1 MRAAIFSECYTPVA
15 NGVVTSIVTLRDM
28 LRTWG
33 HTVYVFAP
41 GTPQPDDVDVFRL
54 PELPFPRHPFH
65 LARPFPRLPVDF
77 DSLNIDVIH
86 CQHPFTIGRL
96 GAETARRHGLPLVYT
111 AHSLYDE
118 MAASSKS
125 RFVRKVGQPAARG
138 FVRRFCARAD
148 AVIVPSRHTRDA
160 LIADGVHATFDV
172 VPTGVPCLRASPNG
186 RARVRQQLDL
196 SEDAPLLLY
205 LGRLGPEKRVDML
218 LRMVVALRDRDLPA
232 PLNRFRLAIVGD
244 GQCRN
249 VLEDLAAELN
259 VQERVVFTGTQSH
272 ADIADWYAAAD
283 VFTLASPAETQ
294 GLVLI
299 EAMQMNVPC
308 VAVDQG
314 GPVEII
320 ADGQTGRL
328 VEFDAHAL
336 ADAVEELLRD
346 SALRQRFAAQAR
358 KTAQIYTP
366 EAMAQGVLEVYE
378 RVAGR

>member
-15 NGVVTSIVTLRDM
+15 NGVVTSIVTLRET
-28 LRTWG
+28 LRAWG

-41 GTPQPDDVDVFRL
+41 GAPRPDDVDVFRL

-65 LARPFPRLPVDF
+65 LARPFPHLPVDF
-77 DSLNIDVIH
+77 ASLDIDVIH

-96 GAETARRHGLPLVYT
+96 GAETAKRHGLPLVYT
-111 AHSLYDE
+111 AHSLYDQ

-125 RFVRKVGQPAARG
+125 RFVRKVGQPAVRG

-148 AVIVPSRHTRDA
+148 AVIVPSRNTRDA
-160 LIADGVHATFDV
+160 LIADGVHAAFSV
-172 VPTGVPCLRASPNG
+172 IPTGVPCLRAAPEG
-186 RARVRQQLDL
+186 RTRVRQRLDL
-196 SEDAPLLLY
+196 PDNAPLLLY

-232 PLNRFRLAIVGD
+232 PLNGFRLAIVGD

-249 VLEDLAAELN
+249 LLEELAAELS
-259 VQERVVFTGTQSH
+259 VQDRVVFTGTQPH

-308 VAVDQG
+308 VAVNQG
-314 GPVEII
+314 GPIEII

-328 VEFDAHAL
+328 VEFDAYAL
-336 ADAVEELLRD
+336 ADAVEDLLRAP
-346 SALRQRFAAQAR
+346 ALRQGYAIHAR
-358 KTAQIYTP
+358 KTAQLYTP
-366 EAMAQGVLEVYE
+366 EAMAQGVLDVYE
-378 RVAGR
+378 RVVR